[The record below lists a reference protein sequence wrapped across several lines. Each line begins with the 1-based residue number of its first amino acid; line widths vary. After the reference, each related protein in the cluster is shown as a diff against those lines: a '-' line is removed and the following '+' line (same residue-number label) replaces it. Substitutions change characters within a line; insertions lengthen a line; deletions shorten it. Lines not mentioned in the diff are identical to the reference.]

1 MKVLSSIFLLLIVFL
16 LGVKPVNAQALSPT
30 LSIQQNVTNEPQ
42 ASGSGVLNSFFSGF
56 DWVSSGLIFNTPEL
70 LGDTITLKDGTALS
84 GLSQFR
90 TIFSDIAIPIFVL
103 IVSYTALSHITH
115 DNTMQL
121 KNFFKRLVFVVVLF
135 IVTPSILS
143 YSIQFINL
151 LNEKIIAQNAYNIAT
166 FVQAYVNTE
175 EFRRLT
181 GMSSQFPTL
190 IVNGNTL
197 IQMIVLIIAIGF
209 FLIGFLYIVFQ
220 AMIRFISL
228 LFLSVIFPLVL
239 PFALSEKTENITNTY
254 FKTWFTFLIQQ
265 PAFVLGFAIVSSLL
279 GSIITSHGG
288 SMGTL
293 FLFSGSL
300 IFLGGVNIFIGR
312 IFGDGWSMMSA
323 NAQSMM
329 GSGAL
334 TGSVREIKRGAIT
347 GHAVGARSYAGT
359 YIGRKIGL
367 LKPST
372 KPTAD
377 RNMPNASGTEYKD
390 SGYRSANT
398 NKQSTNNTHTE
409 SSRTYTKNTT
419 QERKESMQKRPTK
432 NQTETATP
440 QSQGTN
446 IQSAKADK
454 ESKQSRTHFSTIK
467 RGSYNSHF
475 PNQPT
480 MKNEPSSEQPRVRQ
494 PFKHSIQQEK
504 KGNTKK

>member
-1 MKVLSSIFLLLIVFL
+1 MKVLCSILLLLIVFL

-30 LSIQQNVTNEPQ
+30 TSIQQNVANEPQ

-70 LGDTITLKDGTALS
+70 LGDTITLKDGTVLS

-115 DNTMQL
+115 DNTVQL

-135 IVTPSILS
+135 IVTPAILS
-143 YSIQFINL
+143 YSIQFVNL
-151 LNEKIIAQNAYNIAT
+151 LNEKIIAQNAYNLAT
-166 FVQAYVNTE
+166 FVQNYVNTE

-181 GMSSQFPTL
+181 GASSPFPT
-190 IVNGNTL
+190 VVFNMNTIL
-197 IQMIVLIIAIGF
+197 QILVLVIAVGF

-265 PAFVLGFAIVSSLL
+265 PAFVLGFAIVSSIL
-279 GSIITSHGG
+279 GSIIASHGG

-300 IFLGGVNIFIGR
+300 IFLGGVNIFVGR
-312 IFGDGWSMMSA
+312 IFGDGWSMMST

-347 GHAVGARSYAGT
+347 GHAVGARSYAGA

-367 LKPST
+367 LKARN
-372 KPTAD
+372 KPVDDSKTG
-377 RNMPNASGTEYKD
+377 NAFGSNYKD
-390 SGYRSANT
+390 TSYRRSNT

-409 SSRTYTKNTT
+409 SSRAYTKSTT
-419 QERKESMQKRPTK
+419 QETKEKMQKRPIK
-432 NQTETATP
+432 KQTETNT
-440 QSQGTN
+440 SQPHVTKA
-446 IQSAKADK
+446 QYAKAAT
-454 ESKQSRTHFSTIK
+454 ESKQSPTHFSTIK

-475 PNQPT
+475 PSQST
-480 MKNEPSSEQPRVRQ
+480 KNEPFSKPPEVRQ
-494 PFKHSIQQEK
+494 PFKPVVQPEK
-504 KGNTKK
+504 KRSIKK